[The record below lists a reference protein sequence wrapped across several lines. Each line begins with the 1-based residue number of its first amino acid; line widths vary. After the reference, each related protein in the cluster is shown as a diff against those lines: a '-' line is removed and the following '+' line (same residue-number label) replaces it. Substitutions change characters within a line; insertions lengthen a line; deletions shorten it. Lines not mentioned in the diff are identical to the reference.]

1 MIVNNIDFF
10 NIAEVGKDGTLSRFP
25 QRALSAIGMPEYDE
39 AGRVTGIYTGH
50 ENYARKLTNCEL
62 RFATASDEIAVC
74 LYAENPVE
82 VSVYQGDYLNQSVFT
97 AAGENELT
105 FVRFEQVKGLRA
117 NQCNRF
123 SPEIWRVVLNG
134 EAPVRFLGVKAKG
147 IRPPEPGEVPA
158 KRILA
163 YGSSITQGVGTP
175 YPRLNYLSVAE
186 QILGIE
192 FLNKG
197 IGSGCF
203 CESAILEYFLTEQF
217 DAVYLE
223 LGTNIATRPLFA
235 IEERVGPLIDALCT
249 RFSDKTVFL
258 MSPIKGF
265 SDVSNTAKDYRIK
278 FANTR
283 KVIAE
288 HAAKHANAVLLD
300 GHALVGKDYYLKADV
315 LHPSD
320 FGHVM
325 MGMIFA
331 DMLKKYL

>member
-10 NIAEVGKDGTLSRFP
+10 NVAEVGKDGTLSRFP
-25 QRALSAIGMPEYDE
+25 QKALAAIGMPEYDE
-39 AGRVTGIYTGH
+39 AGNVTGIYTGH
-50 ENYARKLTNCEL
+50 EHYARKLTNCEL
-62 RFATASDEIAVC
+62 RFATASDEFTVC
-74 LYAENPVE
+74 LYTEAPVE

-97 AAGENELT
+97 VPGNNELVFT
-105 FVRFEQVKGLRA
+105 RFVQAKGLKASQR
-117 NQCNRF
+117 NRF
-123 SPEIWRVVLNG
+123 SAEIWRVVLNG
-134 EAPVRFLGVKAKG
+134 EAPVRFLGVKASG
-147 IRPPEPGEVPA
+147 IRPPEAGEVPA

-175 YPRLNYLSVAE
+175 YPRLNYVSVAE
-186 QILGIE
+186 QILGVE

-203 CESAILEYFLTEQF
+203 CEKDMLEYFLTERF

-235 IEERVGPLIDALCT
+235 IEERVGPLIDAFCT
-249 RFSDKTVFL
+249 RFSDKKVFL

-265 SDVSNTAKDYRIK
+265 SDVSSTAKDYSVK

-283 KVIAE
+283 KVISE

-300 GHALVGKDYYLKADV
+300 GHALAGKDYYLKADV

-325 MGMIFA
+325 MGVIFA